1 MLWYHAR
8 IDKKVIE
15 YMEQQTLGNEG
26 KPRKHRWIR
35 WLIDIAIIMAVIF
48 AVRAWQQHGMQDGE
62 APDFEYATLNGE
74 TIHLDNYRG
83 QPVLLHF
90 WASWCPMCEL
100 EQGSISA
107 ISKDWKVIT
116 VAFQSGGVDE
126 VERYMERKEITSWT
140 TIVDESGELA
150 GKYGVRGVPASYVID
165 AEGTIRFREVGI
177 TSGWGLR
184 IRLWLAS
191 LLVGE

>member
-1 MLWYHAR
+1 
-8 IDKKVIE
+8 
-15 YMEQQTLGNEG
+15 MEQQTLGNEG
-26 KPRKHRWIR
+26 KPRKRRWVR
-35 WLIDIAIIMAVIF
+35 WLIDIAIIMVVIF
-48 AVRAWQQHGMQDGE
+48 AARAWQQHGMLDGE
-62 APDFEYATLNGE
+62 ATDFEYVALNGE

-126 VERYMERKEITSWT
+126 VERYMERKEITGWT

-165 AEGTIRFREVGI
+165 AEGSIRFREVGI

-184 IRLWLAS
+184 IRLWLAD
-191 LLVGE
+191 LLVAD